1 MCRTDEL
8 QRSAGGGRGRGV
20 AVRHAAADAGGG
32 GVAGV
37 GGQPGQ
43 VGGAAR
49 VSCCYILLSLQRK
62 PGPPA
67 GGGCHCRAV

>member
-1 MCRTDEL
+1 MIVTFLGVSDSRTDEL

-49 VSCCYILLSLQRK
+49 VR
-62 PGPPA
+62 G
-67 GGGCHCRAV
+67 